1 MFALSTVRHC
11 CEPTV
16 SHTIGS
22 RPLLRA
28 DAKELSMMSTHEM
41 FPSSH
46 HAGSHYRGRAVVT
59 IHGRDIE
66 VDVELK
72 GRREPIDGVFR
83 WFGRISE
90 NTALIEMV
98 GDAPRIRVRIRTLHS
113 ARDAWIGDLDP
124 WNRLRVTGKSTP
136 PFEVPTALSAEEK
149 Q

>member
-1 MFALSTVRHC
+1 MV
-11 CEPTV
+11 
-16 SHTIGS
+16 
-22 RPLLRA
+22 
-28 DAKELSMMSTHEM
+28 STHEM

-113 ARDAWIGDLDP
+113 ARDAWLGDLDP